1 MSPSCGNHLTHPP
14 LRFLARNVA
23 QSVLLKVYEIHFFNI
38 MEIRK
43 IVFSAF

>member
-14 LRFLARNVA
+14 LRFQARNVA
-23 QSVLLKVYEIHFFNI
+23 QSLLLNVYEIHFFNI